1 MKIKGF
7 CCCWKILVI
16 CKGSHL
22 FICRLQNTRLFTI
35 SVSRFGEISP
45 LWPNVIKLWYF
56 GKVHLLFGNLLNLL
70 WQILYGFGQIFSDS
84 NGQILCQKTIHLVT
98 LRHTASHYVNE
109 LTKDCLSMAQVDRRW
124 LEAPCFDYQCTFE
137 ARGPA
142 DRRGC
147 RGRQSSFRKI
157 LTAAPWGS
165 SGPWPWPSRTTF
177 SRRSP
182 CRSLLEVHCKCKDQ
196 YVTKNVITRVG
207 KWLAY
212 QRWRSHTSSP
222 IEGWPQ
228 LGTAM

>member
-1 MKIKGF
+1 MKNISNLQRLELIHLPTPKYKVAYYQCDQIWRNFTSLGQCYKTLVFWKGP
-7 CCCWKILVI
+7 
-16 CKGSHL
+16 
-22 FICRLQNTRLFTI
+22 FTI
-35 SVSRFGEISP
+35 WQFIELTLANFIWFWANIQWFK
-45 LWPNVIKLWYF
+45 WPNFVPENYPS
-56 GKVHLLFGNLLNLL
+56 G
-70 WQILYGFGQIFSDS
+70 
-84 NGQILCQKTIHLVT
+84 
-98 LRHTASHYVNE
+98 HTASHYVNE

-182 CRSLLEVHCKCKDQ
+182 CRSLLEVHCKCNDQ
-196 YVTKNVITRVG
+196 YVTKNVLTRVG

-222 IEGWPQ
+222 IDGWPQ